1 MQLDL
6 LDIAIQKLQKGF
18 LFFWMELVSGGKSE
32 INGSIQ
38 INIILSSKRTEKNP
52 LW

>member
-6 LDIAIQKLQKGF
+6 LDIAIQKLQKEF
-18 LFFWMELVSGGKSE
+18 LFFWMELVSGGKPE